1 MKTIYILIALV
12 IHVITFAQDDNPI
25 FGAVQ
30 VTYSSHNNKEDSYYS
45 YENERYLLWEES
57 NGNIDFANVILVQ
70 NSHSMGSVTSIKV
83 DKVNQFHT
91 IYYFDWN
98 YSNSYNEV
106 KGVANVKFE
115 IHKRKGV
122 EEYDQAVVA
131 ITDSKGLNLLYKG
144 NLVHYKNELLFHY
157 NFKKAIDN
165 QK

>member
-70 NSHSMGSVTSIKV
+70 NSHSMGSVTNIKV

-91 IYYFDWN
+91 IYYFDWK
-98 YSNSYNEV
+98 YSNSYDEV
-106 KGVANVKFE
+106 KGVANVNGTVFM
-115 IHKRKGV
+115 V
-122 EEYDQAVVA
+122 LVPQAYSPLTGILKPAEVCPLQIRSNCISVMGA
-131 ITDSKGLNLLYKG
+131 NPAQSNHAAMSCQLN
-144 NLVHYKNELLFHY
+144 
-157 NFKKAIDN
+157 
-165 QK
+165 